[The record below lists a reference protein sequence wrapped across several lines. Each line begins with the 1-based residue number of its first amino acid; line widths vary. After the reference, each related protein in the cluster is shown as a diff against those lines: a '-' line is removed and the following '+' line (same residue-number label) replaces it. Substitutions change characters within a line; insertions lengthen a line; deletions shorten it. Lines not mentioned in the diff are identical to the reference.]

1 MTKMIYIELSFNV
14 DQPEI
19 TGSSRLK
26 VTAENVKN
34 LQMRFCKKNSQFIY
48 MLLRCIAAWSLGTSL
63 PILSTKILP
72 NWPGNSPDLNLI
84 RNFWL
89 QMKNM
94 QRREHATSIEG
105 LKRIA
110 LMVW

>member
-1 MTKMIYIELSFNV
+1 
-14 DQPEI
+14 
-19 TGSSRLK
+19 
-26 VTAENVKN
+26 
-34 LQMRFCKKNSQFIY
+34 MRFCKKNGQFIN

-63 PILSTKILP
+63 PIPSTKLLP
-72 NWPGNSPDLNLI
+72 DWPGNSPDFNLI
-84 RNFWL
+84 GNFWS

-110 LMVW
+110 LMVWGQVTPSYLKALYKSMLERIQAVIS

>member
-1 MTKMIYIELSFNV
+1 MTKMICIELSFNV

-26 VTAENVKN
+26 VTAENEKT
-34 LQMRFCKKNSQFIY
+34 FKCDFAKKNGQFIY
-48 MLLRCIAAWSLGTSL
+48 MLLRCIAAWSLGTSQPIPSAKLL
-63 PILSTKILP
+63 PD
-72 NWPGNSPDLNLI
+72 WPGNLLDLNLI
-84 RNFWL
+84 GNFWS

-105 LKRIA
+105 QKRIA
-110 LMVW
+110 LMMW